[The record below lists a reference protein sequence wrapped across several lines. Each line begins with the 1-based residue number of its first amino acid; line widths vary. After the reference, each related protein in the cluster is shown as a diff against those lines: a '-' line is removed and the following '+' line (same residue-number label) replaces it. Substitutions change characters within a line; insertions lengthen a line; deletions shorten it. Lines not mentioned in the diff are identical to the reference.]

1 MVLAWLLNSLTK
13 DIQASVIYFKSTR
26 DLHIYNLDIQIDF
39 PRLKLGTS
47 RTALKKK
54 IRQGMRVQTSL
65 TWVR

>member
-54 IRQGMRVQTSL
+54 IRQGTRVQTSL